1 MSDLT
6 ALTVMKRAE
15 IVNRFRK
22 QSRFKIFVLL
32 LFAVFFWVGL
42 YQFFF
47 QGMEFLYNITRDY
60 YFEDMIWT
68 MFFLFFFALMVLL
81 VFSNGIIA
89 YSSFF
94 RSGETGFLHTLP
106 VRVEN
111 LFLYKAGESLA
122 FSSWAFLF
130 FGTPLLAAY
139 GVLFEV
145 PWHFYP
151 VSLVFCAVFLIVP
164 ATIGTMV
171 AMLVTSFLPRSKR
184 GFLIGL
190 GILLL
195 SGLAYFIWHLISLRA
210 AGEGD
215 LQLVSEI
222 LDSIG
227 FTRNPLFP
235 SYWVAKGVLAWSGG
249 EYGNSLFFL
258 GLTVMTGLFFSVVA
272 SAFSSRLMHRGWF
285 LSQGRS
291 ARKRLSDRTFL
302 DLFSGPVLFF
312 VPRSVRLI
320 VVKDLKALVRDPV
333 QWSQFLIFFGLLAL
347 YFFNLR
353 TFQYD
358 DRNLFW
364 KNLIAQLN
372 LLATSLTLATFSTR
386 FIFPQ
391 LSLEGRRFW
400 VIGTAPMKRDHIL
413 FGKLALCFVITVGV
427 SEVLIVISSVMLGTP
442 FPMAVLHSVALLGI
456 CFGLSGLSVGLGSL
470 YPDFTEDNPSKIVSG
485 FGGTLNLVL
494 SLSFVIVVLVLQ
506 AVPCFLFFGKGVLTA
521 FEFRSW
527 VLLAL
532 GGIAVVSLVTGLIPI
547 QLGLKK
553 IRSMEF

>member
-1 MSDLT
+1 
-6 ALTVMKRAE
+6 
-15 IVNRFRK
+15 
-22 QSRFKIFVLL
+22 
-32 LFAVFFWVGL
+32 
-42 YQFFF
+42 
-47 QGMEFLYNITRDY
+47 
-60 YFEDMIWT
+60 
-68 MFFLFFFALMVLL
+68 
-81 VFSNGIIA
+81 
-89 YSSFF
+89 
-94 RSGETGFLHTLP
+94 
-106 VRVEN
+106 VRVES

-151 VSLVFCAVFLIVP
+151 VSLVFCSVFLIVP
-164 ATIGTMV
+164 STIGTMI

-190 GILLL
+190 GLLLL
-195 SGLAYFIWHLISLRA
+195 SGVAYFIWHLISLRA
-210 AGEGD
+210 TSEGD

-258 GLTVMTGLFFSVVA
+258 GLTGLTGIFFSVVA
-272 SAFSSRLMHRGWF
+272 SLFSSRLMHRGWF

-291 ARKRLSDRTFL
+291 ARKRLSDRTIL
-302 DLFSGPVLFF
+302 DLFSGPILFF

-427 SEVLIVISSVMLGTP
+427 SEVLILISSVMLGTP

-494 SLSFVIVVLVLQ
+494 SLSFVIVVLVIQ
-506 AVPCFLFFGKGVLTA
+506 AIPCFLFFGKEVLTA
-521 FEFRSW
+521 TEFRMW

-532 GGIAVVSLVTGLIPI
+532 GAIAGVSLVTGLVPV